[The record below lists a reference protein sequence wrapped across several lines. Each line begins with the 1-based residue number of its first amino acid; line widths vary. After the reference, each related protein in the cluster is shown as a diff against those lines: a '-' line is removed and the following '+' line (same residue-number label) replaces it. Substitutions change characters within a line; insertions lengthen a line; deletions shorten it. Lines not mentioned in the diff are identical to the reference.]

1 MNVGLGR
8 CCFKLHYGTDFGD
21 AITSFIGNHE
31 AELENRS
38 KTVPKNLMIQFDA
51 TPIQSHSSV
60 PLNSFKRGV
69 LYTI

>member
-1 MNVGLGR
+1 MGLGR
-8 CCFKLHYGTDFGD
+8 CCLKLHYGTDFGD
-21 AITSFIGNHE
+21 AITSFIGYHE
-31 AELENRS
+31 FERENGS
-38 KTVPKNLMIQFDA
+38 KTVPKSPIIQFDA